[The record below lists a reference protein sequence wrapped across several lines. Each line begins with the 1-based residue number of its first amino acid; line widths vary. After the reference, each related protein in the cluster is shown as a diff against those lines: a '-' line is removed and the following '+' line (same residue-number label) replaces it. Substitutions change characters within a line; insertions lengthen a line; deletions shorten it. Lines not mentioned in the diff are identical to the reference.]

1 MATSPSPP
9 ARNCASVLFSD
20 GYGRVLLTI
29 DGKLTITGTAAAP
42 ATLQGETDASVWMG
56 ISIANEGAVIR
67 ITGAVIRNATT
78 GINITRLA
86 DVQIGRTTF
95 DSCTTGL
102 SLNKGPFTFDS
113 IIARKNHHGVSSEN
127 GGSVTLANSLFQ
139 GNLNEGLMVMSGSA
153 TAINCTFDR
162 NYDGVL
168 AIPGGAATAPSVQ
181 IQNAILSNNT
191 HSAFQD
197 YAGPASNTGIRVSR
211 STFWGNTAN
220 ALFPASTVD
229 GATAPPGTEVAV
241 ADPKFVSAT
250 DLRLSAGSP
259 CIDSGAAAGAPDHDL
274 DGNPRPQGTAV
285 DLGAYEFAPGGGG
298 KGGTGGVG
306 GAGGGGGGGGGNAGR
321 GGGGAGAGGRGGGGA
336 SGVGGG
342 AGEGGGAGAA
352 SVGSG
357 GATAGQSG
365 AMAGTGGSAAGT
377 GGATAGTGGA
387 AAGTSGAAAG
397 TGGTAAGGTG
407 GATGGTAAGGVS
419 GATGGSAAG
428 GGATGGRVPIGDAA
442 KDGGCDCDASGGHAP
457 GTAVLLLVLAIGIA
471 TRRSRRGAAIAEES
485 RTRTRMRGYHR
496 QW

>member
-1 MATSPSPP
+1 MIDGGPVGGQVWTAAGSPYLVRGVNGNLTVAAGEELRIEAGAT
-9 ARNCASVLFSD
+9 VLFSD

-29 DGKLTITGTAAAP
+29 DGKLTINGTAAAP

-113 IIARKNHHGVSSEN
+113 IIVRKNHHGISSEN
-127 GGSVTLANSLFQ
+127 GGSVTLANALFQ

-153 TAINCTFDR
+153 TALNCTFDR

-274 DGNPRPQGTAV
+274 DGNPRPQGAAV
-285 DLGAYEFAPGGGG
+285 DRGAYEFAPGGGG
-298 KGGTGGVG
+298 KGGTGGGGGAG
-306 GAGGGGGGGGGNAGR
+306 GAGGGGVGGGGNAGR
-321 GGGGAGAGGRGGGGA
+321 GGGDAGAGGRGGGGV
-336 SGVGGG
+336 SGVSGG
-342 AGEGGGAGAA
+342 AGEGGGAGGA

-365 AMAGTGGSAAGT
+365 A
-377 GGATAGTGGA
+377 TAGTGGA
-387 AAGTSGAAAG
+387 AAGTGGAAAG
-397 TGGTAAGGTG
+397 SG
-407 GATGGTAAGGVS
+407 
-419 GATGGSAAG
+419 GATGGSAASG
-428 GGATGGRVPIGDAA
+428 IGGATGGRVPIGDAA
-442 KDGGCDCDASGGHAP
+442 KDGGCHCDAGGGHAP
-457 GTAVLLLVLAIGIA
+457 GTAVLLLVLAIAIA

-485 RTRTRMRGYHR
+485 RSRTRMRGYHR
-496 QW
+496 RR